1 MKSVFIV
8 FAHADAER
16 CGSHTMHDTFLSFHW
31 SVQLTPQIRL
41 PSNVLSKPIQ
51 YYDKL
56 PLLLSFPTT
65 NQTTITCEMTD
76 GKRERKKNQEQ
87 WKDGDKHR
95 NNQEQI
101 LAMSQ
106 LAYTYLSM

>member
-16 CGSHTMHDTFLSFHW
+16 RGSHAMHDTFLSFRW
-31 SVQLTPQIRL
+31 PVQLTPQIRL
-41 PSNVLSKPIQ
+41 PSNVFSKPIQ

-56 PLLLSFPTT
+56 SLLLSFPTT
-65 NQTTITCEMTD
+65 NQTTITSEMMD
-76 GKRERKKNQEQ
+76 GKREREKNQEQ

-95 NNQEQI
+95 TQQNPQ
-101 LAMSQ
+101 S
-106 LAYTYLSM
+106 